1 MGNPFYAPGTPGA
14 KTMQKMA
21 EEAALALRK
30 SGNVNS
36 NGDTSIMTTATSRGS
51 NRSQRS
57 SLAGSE
63 GGSLAADSPKHSQQS
78 FDQISNVS
86 EESNYISDA

>member
-30 SGNVNS
+30 PGSANS

-51 NRSQRS
+51 NRSQRG
-57 SLAGSE
+57 SLAGAEDS
-63 GGSLAADSPKHSQQS
+63 SLVADSPKHS
-78 FDQISNVS
+78 
-86 EESNYISDA
+86 